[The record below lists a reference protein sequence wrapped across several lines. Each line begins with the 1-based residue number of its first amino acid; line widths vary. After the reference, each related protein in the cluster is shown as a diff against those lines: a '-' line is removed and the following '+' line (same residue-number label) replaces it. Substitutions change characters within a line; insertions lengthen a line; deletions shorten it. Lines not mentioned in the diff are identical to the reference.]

1 MVYGF
6 NFYYMCSFIAENK
19 NESYLG
25 HGIPI
30 LFLMKF
36 EVGASEEFF
45 DSRLQRKK
53 PTMRKWE
60 KT

>member
-1 MVYGF
+1 MGYGF

-25 HGIPI
+25 DGIPI

>member
-1 MVYGF
+1 
-6 NFYYMCSFIAENK
+6 
-19 NESYLG
+19 
-25 HGIPI
+25 
-30 LFLMKF
+30 MKF

-60 KT
+60 KLKRDTGQV